1 MKRGIKTSIFLQL
14 RRWGLLC
21 KKPIYKK
28 PKLRI
33 KSTVY
38 PPEGTT
44 LIDAKIHHHFVAK
57 KLSAPNT
64 CKFDVD
70 TLSCECGI
78 TKEKYSLY
86 GCGNSKHLILG

>member
-1 MKRGIKTSIFLQL
+1 MKKGIKTTLFLQL

-21 KKPIYKK
+21 KKPVYKK

-33 KSTVY
+33 KSTAY
-38 PPEGTT
+38 PPGDIS
-44 LIDAKIHHHFVAK
+44 LIDTKIHHHFVAK
-57 KLSAPNT
+57 KLSAPES
-64 CKFDVD
+64 CKFNVD

-78 TKEKYSLY
+78 TKEKYSMS